1 MNIQRVYLNI
11 SLLQSVQGQIMV
23 IQSWRRRLKMI
34 KQYSKFVES
43 KSQLETEVKTFLLL
57 FKKYLHFMFFKEQTV
72 LKTKTIAVK
81 KNMQK

>member
-1 MNIQRVYLNI
+1 
-11 SLLQSVQGQIMV
+11 MV
-23 IQSWRRRLKMI
+23 IQSSRRRLEKKHSKI

-72 LKTKTIAVK
+72 LKTKTNAVK